1 MKKFTTK
8 NLAVCGLMA
17 AVMCVCSMFTIP
29 AGPVSITL
37 SVFGVL
43 LSAVML
49 GRNRAVIATAVF
61 ILLGA
66 IGLPVFSGMRG
77 GFGMLT
83 GPTGGYI
90 WAYIPMALIV
100 GLTGDKVTGKF
111 RFPAVI
117 GACFAGAAI
126 CDLLGAAQYALV
138 TDTGFGAALAVCFAP
153 FIALDCAKGTV
164 AALLGLK
171 IRKILRL

>member
-1 MKKFTTK
+1 MKKLTTK
-8 NLAVCGLMA
+8 DLIVCALMA

-29 AGPVSITL
+29 TGLISITL

-43 LSAVML
+43 LSAVIL
-49 GRNRAVIATAVF
+49 GWKRGIAATAVF

-77 GFGMLT
+77 GLGILA

-90 WAYIPMALIV
+90 WAYIPMALIT
-100 GLTGDKVTGKF
+100 GLTSDKAEGKF
-111 RFPAVI
+111 RIPAVI
-117 GACFAGAAI
+117 CACFVSAAI
-126 CDLLGAAQYALV
+126 CDALGAVQYTFV
-138 TDTGFGAALAVCFAP
+138 TGTSPAAAFAACFAP
-153 FIALDCAKGTV
+153 FIVLDCIKGLV
-164 AALLGLK
+164 AALAGIK